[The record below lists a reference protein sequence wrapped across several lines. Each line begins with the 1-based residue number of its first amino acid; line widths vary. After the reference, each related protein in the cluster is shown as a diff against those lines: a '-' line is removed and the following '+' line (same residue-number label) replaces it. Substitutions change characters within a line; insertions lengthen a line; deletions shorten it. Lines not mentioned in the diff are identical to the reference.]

1 MNLLNCLQGLNYRPL
16 FPFQF
21 DNYSMGFVV
30 FQNFVYF
37 LRAPVLKTNYSYGK
51 SLFYFQIHNE
61 SIMNAK
67 IKYKLSKHVQF
78 ESHVYVLL

>member
-30 FQNFVYF
+30 FQN
-37 LRAPVLKTNYSYGK
+37 SYEK

-61 SIMNAK
+61 SIMNVK

>member
-30 FQNFVYF
+30 FQN
-37 LRAPVLKTNYSYGK
+37 SYEK

>member
-30 FQNFVYF
+30 FQN
-37 LRAPVLKTNYSYGK
+37 SYGK